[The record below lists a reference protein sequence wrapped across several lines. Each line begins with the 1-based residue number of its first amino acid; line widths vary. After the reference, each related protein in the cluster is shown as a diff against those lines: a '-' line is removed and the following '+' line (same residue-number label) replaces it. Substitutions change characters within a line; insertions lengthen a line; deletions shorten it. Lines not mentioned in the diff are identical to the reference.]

1 MSKGL
6 ITAGSGNESAGLWG
20 TERVCPYDPFGSL
33 GTRTQRQGKAWFQGA
48 PSPCWLHTQQ
58 PHCAEFAW
66 GWGAQ
71 APEPRRAG
79 VTSPSPRAG
88 GSGGFVLSEFKFL
101 SVSHTNTHTQI
112 TQHLAHQKPQIRV
125 GEGAALQL

>member
-1 MSKGL
+1 M
-6 ITAGSGNESAGLWG
+6 
-20 TERVCPYDPFGSL
+20 
-33 GTRTQRQGKAWFQGA
+33 
-48 PSPCWLHTQQ
+48 
-58 PHCAEFAW
+58 
-66 GWGAQ
+66 
-71 APEPRRAG
+71 
-79 VTSPSPRAG
+79 TSPSPRAG